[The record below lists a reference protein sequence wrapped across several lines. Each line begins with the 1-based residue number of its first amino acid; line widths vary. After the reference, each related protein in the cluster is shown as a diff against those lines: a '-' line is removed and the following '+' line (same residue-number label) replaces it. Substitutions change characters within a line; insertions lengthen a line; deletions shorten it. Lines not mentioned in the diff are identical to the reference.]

1 MRIFAIALAIL
12 GTVNAQAPTT
22 RDLHLRGGRFKPLSY
37 DTMTPEQKTL
47 VASILSGPRTS
58 LDGPFNVLLRSPD
71 MGDLAQKFGAQMRYH
86 SSLPT
91 RLNEFA
97 ILITARFWTAQFEWQ
112 AHHKIALTAGLSP
125 AIIDALAAGKRP
137 TSMQP
142 DEEAVYNFCTEVL
155 STKQVGDAT
164 FQAAVEK
171 FGERGVVDMLG
182 VVGYYQF
189 VSMVL
194 NVDRYPL
201 PDGVQPEL
209 KPLRRH
215 MAMRTTIDIPEPLHE
230 APASS
235 RGSIWYIY
243 AGLDHPGA
251 RRHVQQEAQRKVRHR
266 PHDQRQARR

>member
-58 LDGPFNVLLRSPD
+58 LDGPFNALLRSPD

-86 SSLPT
+86 SSLPP

-209 KPLRRH
+209 KPLR
-215 MAMRTTIDIPEPLHE
+215 
-230 APASS
+230 
-235 RGSIWYIY
+235 
-243 AGLDHPGA
+243 
-251 RRHVQQEAQRKVRHR
+251 
-266 PHDQRQARR
+266 